1 MKIKFCG
8 ASTGVTG
15 SCHMITTDK
24 HKILLDCGQFQ
35 GGKAMEAMNR
45 EPFPFE
51 PSEIE
56 CVVLSHAHIDHC
68 GRLPLLVKRGFRGN
82 IYCTDATADLLAVM
96 LKDSAYIHEK
106 DAEWQSK
113 KNARSGRGPVEP
125 LYTIDDAEDA
135 LKLVRPVLYDQLIEL
150 NPEINI
156 VFNDAGHI
164 LGSAITELWITEGE
178 NTSKIVFSGD
188 LGVTDR
194 PILRDPVKIK
204 KADYVIMETTYG
216 NRLHPANATSIDELI
231 KITLA
236 TIKRGGSVIIPS
248 FAVGRTQEL
257 IYQFNMFYEQHPEY
271 QKQLENVN
279 VYIDSPMA
287 TTATEV
293 FKRNAQVFDEETKQY
308 ILSGDNPLDFKNLK
322 FTRNTQDS
330 QMLNSDRSP
339 KIIISASGM
348 CEAGRIR
355 HHLKH
360 NLWRKECT
368 IMFVGYQAEGTLGR
382 KILEGAKSVTLF
394 GEEVQVNAKIEKME
408 GISGHADRDMLLAWL
423 SAMPE
428 KPKVVFV
435 NHGHD
440 TVCDEFAKTIELQ
453 LDTPALAPYSG
464 DGFELGDTV
473 RQVDVGPRKLYNKK
487 LHKIERNNTVYD
499 RLCIAGQNLMSV
511 IEQNRGCANKD
522 IAKFTD
528 QILALCEKYKMD

>member
-1 MKIKFCG
+1 RIIQ
-8 ASTGVTG
+8 ST
-15 SCHMITTDK
+15 
-24 HKILLDCGQFQ
+24 FEA
-35 GGKAMEAMNR
+35 GGN
-45 EPFPFE
+45 
-51 PSEIE
+51 
-56 CVVLSHAHIDHC
+56 V
-68 GRLPLLVKRGFRGN
+68 
-82 IYCTDATADLLAVM
+82 
-96 LKDSAYIHEK
+96 
-106 DAEWQSK
+106 
-113 KNARSGRGPVEP
+113 
-125 LYTIDDAEDA
+125 
-135 LKLVRPVLYDQLIEL
+135 
-150 NPEINI
+150 I
-156 VFNDAGHI
+156 V
-164 LGSAITELWITEGE
+164 
-178 NTSKIVFSGD
+178 
-188 LGVTDR
+188 
-194 PILRDPVKIK
+194 PC
-204 KADYVIMETTYG
+204 
-216 NRLHPANATSIDELI
+216 
-231 KITLA
+231 
-236 TIKRGGSVIIPS
+236 

-257 IYQFNMFYEQHPEY
+257 LYLMRVIKEQNLIKGY
-271 QKQLENVN
+271 SDFSVW
-279 VYIDSPMA
+279 VDSPLA
-287 TTATEV
+287 VEATEIYDDESLTEYFDDDTLDLINRGINPIK
-293 FKRNAQVFDEETKQY
+293 FK
-308 ILSGDNPLDFKNLK
+308 GLK
-322 FTRNTQDS
+322 LAITSDDS
-330 QMLNSDRSP
+330 KAINEDPRP
-339 KIIISASGM
+339 KIILSASGM

>member
-1 MKIKFCG
+1 MDQL
-8 ASTGVTG
+8 S
-15 SCHMITTDK
+15 
-24 HKILLDCGQFQ
+24 KIL
-35 GGKAMEAMNR
+35 E
-45 EPFPFE
+45 
-51 PSEIE
+51 
-56 CVVLSHAHIDHC
+56 
-68 GRLPLLVKRGFRGN
+68 
-82 IYCTDATADLLAVM
+82 
-96 LKDSAYIHEK
+96 
-106 DAEWQSK
+106 
-113 KNARSGRGPVEP
+113 
-125 LYTIDDAEDA
+125 
-135 LKLVRPVLYDQLIEL
+135 
-150 NPEINI
+150 
-156 VFNDAGHI
+156 
-164 LGSAITELWITEGE
+164 
-178 NTSKIVFSGD
+178 
-188 LGVTDR
+188 
-194 PILRDPVKIK
+194 
-204 KADYVIMETTYG
+204 ETF
-216 NRLHPANATSIDELI
+216 A
-231 KITLA
+231 
-236 TIKRGGSVIIPS
+236 RGGNVVIPS

-257 IYQFNMFYEQHPEY
+257 LYIIREIKERGLVKSIPNFT
-271 QKQLENVN
+271 
-279 VYIDSPMA
+279 VYVDSPLA
-287 TTATEV
+287 VETTHIYGNDMTEYYD
-293 FKRNAQVFDEETKQY
+293 DETLELVKKGVNPIYFEGLKVAVTSDESRMINDDKNPKV
-308 ILSGDNPLDFKNLK
+308 IL
-322 FTRNTQDS
+322 
-330 QMLNSDRSP
+330 
-339 KIIISASGM
+339 SASGM